1 MILSTYYN
9 KKHDCE
15 VDNVFIYLFKKD
27 EIYDEDQALLS

>member
-1 MILSTYYN
+1 MILPPY
-9 KKHDCE
+9 CE

>member
-1 MILSTYYN
+1 MILQPY
-9 KKHDCE
+9 CE

>member
-1 MILSTYYN
+1 MILPPY
-9 KKHDCE
+9 CG